1 MYYLF
6 KFLKLI
12 FYWSCGFGIYL
23 WTLDFSFMKDQQS
36 IKVLTFIKVKV
47 KVAQSCL
54 TLCDPVDYTVH
65 GILQARI
72 LEWVAFPFSRGI
84 FPTQGLNPGLL
95 HWRQLLYQLSHKGSP
110 NIHNTEMI
118 KCRKLMGIKVKRM
131 ALEKGRSAL
140 VRKCWSP
147 TTKGK
152 GKAGSLQPK
161 AENVLKRNL
170 STHNGTVYN
179 SQGVKATCVH
189 QQING

>member
-54 TLCDPVDYTVH
+54 TLCNPMDYTVH

-72 LEWVAFPFSRGI
+72 LQGVAFPFSRGI
-84 FPTQGLNPGLL
+84 FPTQGLKPGLPL
-95 HWRQLLYQLSHKGSP
+95 SFPDGSEVKVSACNAGDLGSIPGLGRFPWRRERPPAPVFWPGEFHGLYSP
-110 NIHNTEMI
+110 WGCKESDMTFTITFI
-118 KCRKLMGIKVKRM
+118 YLR
-131 ALEKGRSAL
+131 
-140 VRKCWSP
+140 
-147 TTKGK
+147 
-152 GKAGSLQPK
+152 
-161 AENVLKRNL
+161 
-170 STHNGTVYN
+170 
-179 SQGVKATCVH
+179 
-189 QQING
+189 